1 MHLRG
6 DIRIMNCKE
15 AKALFSE
22 FYDRELN
29 QEICDAVKGHLAG
42 CQECREEYKNFRK
55 GLKILKKLRMLEA
68 PRNYMEINQRH

>member
-1 MHLRG
+1 
-6 DIRIMNCKE
+6 MNCKE